1 MSFDITSY
9 ELGRKKGR
17 EDGGEIIE
25 ITGDE
30 YDFTIEGNTVTLEK
44 KGGD

>member
-1 MSFDITSY
+1 MSFDLPSY
-9 ELGRKKGR
+9 IIGKQKGKK
-17 EDGGEIIE
+17 EGGEVIE